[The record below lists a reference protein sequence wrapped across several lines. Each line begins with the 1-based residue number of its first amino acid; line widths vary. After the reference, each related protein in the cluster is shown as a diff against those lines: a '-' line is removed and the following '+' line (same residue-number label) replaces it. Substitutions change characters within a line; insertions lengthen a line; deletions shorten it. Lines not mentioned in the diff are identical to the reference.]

1 MTKSGYDNQK
11 YLKLQ
16 SEHIRERINQ
26 FGDKLYL
33 EFGGKLFDD
42 YHASRVL
49 PGFAPDSKLQM
60 LMQLSDQSE
69 IVIVI
74 NAADIEKNKIR
85 YDLGITYDAD
95 VLRLIQSF
103 RDKGLYVGSVV
114 ITQYTGQSTADLFKS
129 KLEHMGIIVYKHYR
143 IDGYPNNVTH
153 IVSEEGFGR
162 NDYIKT
168 TRPLV
173 IVTAP
178 GPGSGKM
185 ATCLSQLYHENKRN
199 IKAGYAKFETFPVW
213 NLALK
218 HPVNLAY
225 EAATADLNDLNMID
239 PFHLEAYGTTTV
251 NYNRDVEI
259 FPVLNAIFE
268 GIYGNSPYKSP
279 TDMGVNMA
287 GNCIFDN
294 EACEEASKQ
303 EIIRRYYH
311 ALNRVAKGVG
321 SDSEVYKIELLMKQ
335 AKISADFRKVV
346 GVAMEKAALNH
357 SPAAA
362 MELPD
367 GQIVTGKT
375 SDLLGSSAALLLNAV
390 KALGH
395 IPDEI
400 HLIAPSA
407 IEPIQKLK
415 VNYLGS
421 KNPRLH
427 TDEVLIALSM
437 CAATDLNA
445 QKALDQLS
453 KLKGCQAHTSVML
466 SRVDI
471 SSFQK
476 LGVDL
481 TSEPIYEHAKI
492 YH

>member
-1 MTKSGYDNQK
+1 M
-11 YLKLQ
+11 
-16 SEHIRERINQ
+16 
-26 FGDKLYL
+26 
-33 EFGGKLFDD
+33 
-42 YHASRVL
+42 
-49 PGFAPDSKLQM
+49 
-60 LMQLSDQSE
+60 
-69 IVIVI
+69 
-74 NAADIEKNKIR
+74 
-85 YDLGITYDAD
+85 
-95 VLRLIQSF
+95 
-103 RDKGLYVGSVV
+103 
-114 ITQYTGQSTADLFKS
+114 
-129 KLEHMGIIVYKHYR
+129 
-143 IDGYPNNVTH
+143 
-153 IVSEEGFGR
+153 
-162 NDYIKT
+162 
-168 TRPLV
+168 
-173 IVTAP
+173 
-178 GPGSGKM
+178 
-185 ATCLSQLYHENKRN
+185 
-199 IKAGYAKFETFPVW
+199 W

-476 LGVDL
+476 LGVNL